1 MFALVSQIFKGVLIS
16 SYEKKQKKAV
26 PCFEM
31 IYLRVKS
38 QFGRQ
43 WHQHFFFHL
52 LGFFFFFDK
61 KYKAVNKYPV
71 SIKLTYD

>member
-1 MFALVSQIFKGVLIS
+1 MYALVSQIFKGVLIS

-26 PCFEM
+26 ACFEM

-43 WHQHFFFHL
+43 RVASAFFFHL
-52 LGFFFFFDK
+52 LGYFW
-61 KYKAVNKYPV
+61 
-71 SIKLTYD
+71 

>member
-1 MFALVSQIFKGVLIS
+1 MYALVSQIFKGVLIS

-26 PCFEM
+26 ACFEM

-43 WHQHFFFHL
+43 WVASAFFSLAWIFL
-52 LGFFFFFDK
+52 IR
-61 KYKAVNKYPV
+61 N
-71 SIKLTYD
+71 TRQ

>member
-16 SYEKKQKKAV
+16 SYEKKQKKAA

-43 WHQHFFFHL
+43 WHQHFFSL
-52 LGFFFFFDK
+52 AWIFFFDK

-71 SIKLTYD
+71 SRKLTYD